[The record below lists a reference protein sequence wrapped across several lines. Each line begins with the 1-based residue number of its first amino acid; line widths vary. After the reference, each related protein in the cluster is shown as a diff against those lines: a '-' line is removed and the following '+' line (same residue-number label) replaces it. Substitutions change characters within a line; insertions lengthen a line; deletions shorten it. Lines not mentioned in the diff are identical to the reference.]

1 MGASATGLE
10 WVAGRRASGLLVDA
24 LRLSTLT
31 KLTAAGPAVGWAG
44 RASPPPW
51 RVLLKFAGGVD
62 CMPLSSLNHAL
73 LTWHRLGVFLF
84 GIVLLLL
91 TGCASHPGSWSNP
104 AVAPEAVAGGQAATA
119 PPPDAKLMPAIIGP
133 PPDPSVEDLIYRI
146 GPYDD
151 LRVEVF
157 GVPELS
163 ADGQVNL
170 QGLIALPLIGPV
182 LVQGMTP
189 DQAGIEIARR
199 LASRYIRD
207 PRVTVYVKNSASLN
221 VTISGFAGQ
230 GVVPI
235 KGRMTLSDILAKSG
249 GVSDLAKTQQVVL
262 YRAKGG
268 RSGASGRDDVQA
280 YVIDYQAILDGRL
293 RDPLMVGNDHVY
305 VPPSGYALF
314 FGPIARI
321 FQTWVRPSVPGF

>member
-1 MGASATGLE
+1 MLFESIWVMPLKSTGH
-10 WVAGRRASGLLVDA
+10 
-24 LRLSTLT
+24 
-31 KLTAAGPAVGWAG
+31 
-44 RASPPPW
+44 
-51 RVLLKFAGGVD
+51 VD
-62 CMPLSSLNHAL
+62 CMPMSPIKRL
-73 LTWHRLGVFLF
+73 LPTGRGLWVLLF
-84 GIVLLLL
+84 GIVLALSA
-91 TGCASHPGSWSNP
+91 GCASHPGSWNNP
-104 AVAPEAVAGGQAATA
+104 AAEATGGQAAAA
-119 PPPDAKLMPAIIGP
+119 PPPGAKLMPAIVGP
-133 PPDPSVEDLIYRI
+133 PPDPSVEELIYRI

-182 LVQGMTP
+182 RVNGMTP
-189 DQAGIEIARR
+189 SEAEAEIARQ
-199 LASRYIRD
+199 LAGRYIRD

-221 VTISGFAGQ
+221 VTISGYAGQ

-249 GVSDLAKTQQVVL
+249 GVSDLAKKQQVVL
-262 YRAKGG
+262 YRSKGHS
-268 RSGASGRDDVQA
+268 RSSGNDDIQA
-280 YVIDYQAILDGRL
+280 FVIDYQAILDGRL

-314 FGPIARI
+314 FGPVARI